1 MAWRREIPWARIVH
15 SMTPPFAVLRP
26 GEYILWAMA
35 TNGTAKK
42 ANGKKAHAK
51 RTTPRKRAAAKA
63 TPAQLRAMRKYLK
76 MAGHK
81 FTKEEIDAVRSQ
93 WVD

>member
-1 MAWRREIPWARIVH
+1 
-15 SMTPPFAVLRP
+15 
-26 GEYILWAMA
+26 MA
-35 TNGTAKK
+35 TNGAAKK
-42 ANGKKAHAK
+42 ANGKKAPSK
-51 RTTPRKRAAAKA
+51 RQGAGKRASAASAAAKA

>member
-1 MAWRREIPWARIVH
+1 MAR
-15 SMTPPFAVLRP
+15 
-26 GEYILWAMA
+26 
-35 TNGTAKK
+35 NGAAKR
-42 ANGKKAHAK
+42 ANGKKVRSKGKAAGK
-51 RTTPRKRAAAKA
+51 RIAAKA

>member
-1 MAWRREIPWARIVH
+1 M
-15 SMTPPFAVLRP
+15 M
-26 GEYILWAMA
+26 

-42 ANGKKAHAK
+42 ADGKQAPSK
-51 RTTPRKRAAAKA
+51 RKVARKHAAAKA
-63 TPAQLRAMRKYLK
+63 TPSQLRAMRKYLK
-76 MAGHK
+76 IAGHK